1 MYYNE
6 NIENIYE
13 KLNSSEEGL
22 SKEEVN
28 KRLEQDGKN
37 VLPRK
42 KMPSLFM
49 LFLKEFSSPIEI
61 ILIIT
66 IIISL
71 LVGEIVDAL
80 VITFIILVDAV
91 MGTYH
96 EYKALKSVES
106 LNKMIR
112 SVVKVIRDDKESLID
127 SENIVVGDIVL
138 LKSGDRI
145 NADCRI
151 IECSNLQIDE
161 SVLTGESASVY
172 KNNDMIQGNVILAE
186 RKNMLFAGCN
196 VITGRCKAIVVE
208 TGLNTEIGK
217 IYKEVS
223 ETEEEKTPLT
233 IRIEKFSKQISI
245 LIIVIAIISSI
256 ILMINGYKFD
266 SIFLSVVALAISA
279 MPEGLPLA
287 LTMALT
293 IASNKMSK
301 KNVVVKN
308 LNAVEAL
315 GSCSVIATDKTGT
328 LTVNEQTAKKIILSD
343 GKEYEVTGTGYN
355 TDGEVLPKEENSNL
369 TKIINLCSLNNE
381 ARFYKK
387 QDKYEYYGDSID
399 IAFLALKNKYN
410 SEKINYKIVKRVPYE
425 SEKQYSA
432 LFYEEDGKLKCTVKG
447 SIEAVLKFSRKKD
460 LYLKQNES
468 LSNDGYRVIA
478 VCDGYVDEI
487 DESNIKNLD
496 FLGMV
501 AFIDPVRK
509 EVKDSINEC
518 KNAGIKVV
526 MVTGD
531 HPRTALS
538 IAKELGL
545 ADSDDSVITGSE
557 IEELLKESD
566 SKFDKA
572 IKDKKVFSRVSPL
585 QKLRIVES
593 FKRMGEFVAVT
604 GDGVNDAPA
613 IKTANIGIAMGSGT
627 DVSKDTADMIIADDN
642 FSSIV
647 EGVKEGRIAY
657 FNIRK
662 IILFLLSCGMAEVI
676 FYLLAVSLGYELP
689 LVAIQLLWLN
699 IVTDGLQDIAL
710 SFENGTDEIMKIKP
724 RKTKENIFSL
734 DLGIEVFI
742 YGLTIALIIISIW
755 KYLID
760 KNTQLVV
767 ARSIIMITM
776 VFIQNIHVLNC
787 RSEKNSVFKTSIL
800 SNKLLLITITG
811 SILLQIIVT
820 KIDFLARFLKITSLP
835 FNIIALYFIIS
846 TIIIIVAEIYKT
858 FYRTILKKNTFN

>member
-138 LKSGDRI
+138 LESGDRI

-172 KNNDMIQGNVILAE
+172 KNNDMIQENVILAE

-369 TKIINLCSLNNE
+369 TKIINLCSL
-381 ARFYKK
+381 RK
-387 QDKYEYYGDSID
+387 
-399 IAFLALKNKYN
+399 
-410 SEKINYKIVKRVPYE
+410 KINMN
-425 SEKQYSA
+425 
-432 LFYEEDGKLKCTVKG
+432 TM
-447 SIEAVLKFSRKKD
+447 
-460 LYLKQNES
+460 
-468 LSNDGYRVIA
+468 VIQ
-478 VCDGYVDEI
+478 
-487 DESNIKNLD
+487 LT
-496 FLGMV
+496 L
-501 AFIDPVRK
+501 
-509 EVKDSINEC
+509 
-518 KNAGIKVV
+518 
-526 MVTGD
+526 
-531 HPRTALS
+531 
-538 IAKELGL
+538 
-545 ADSDDSVITGSE
+545 
-557 IEELLKESD
+557 
-566 SKFDKA
+566 
-572 IKDKKVFSRVSPL
+572 
-585 QKLRIVES
+585 
-593 FKRMGEFVAVT
+593 
-604 GDGVNDAPA
+604 
-613 IKTANIGIAMGSGT
+613 
-627 DVSKDTADMIIADDN
+627 
-642 FSSIV
+642 
-647 EGVKEGRIAY
+647 
-657 FNIRK
+657 
-662 IILFLLSCGMAEVI
+662 LFL
-676 FYLLAVSLGYELP
+676 
-689 LVAIQLLWLN
+689 
-699 IVTDGLQDIAL
+699 
-710 SFENGTDEIMKIKP
+710 
-724 RKTKENIFSL
+724 
-734 DLGIEVFI
+734 
-742 YGLTIALIIISIW
+742 
-755 KYLID
+755 
-760 KNTQLVV
+760 
-767 ARSIIMITM
+767 
-776 VFIQNIHVLNC
+776 H
-787 RSEKNSVFKTSIL
+787 
-800 SNKLLLITITG
+800 
-811 SILLQIIVT
+811 
-820 KIDFLARFLKITSLP
+820 
-835 FNIIALYFIIS
+835 
-846 TIIIIVAEIYKT
+846 
-858 FYRTILKKNTFN
+858 

>member
-138 LKSGDRI
+138 LESGDRI

-172 KNNDMIQGNVILAE
+172 KNNDMIQENVILAE

-343 GKEYEVTGTGYN
+343 GKEYEVT
-355 TDGEVLPKEENSNL
+355 
-369 TKIINLCSLNNE
+369 
-381 ARFYKK
+381 RFYKK
-387 QDKYEYYGDSID
+387 KDKYEYYGDSID

-487 DESNIKNLD
+487 DENSVKNLD